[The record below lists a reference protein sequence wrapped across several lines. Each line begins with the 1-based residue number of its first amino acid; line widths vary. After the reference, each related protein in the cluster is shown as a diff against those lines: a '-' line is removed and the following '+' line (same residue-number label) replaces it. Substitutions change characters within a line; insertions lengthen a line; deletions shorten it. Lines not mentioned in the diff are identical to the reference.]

1 MFHKMATSVT
11 DYCLTN
17 KWIAPTETEWSIYV
31 VEQKIEFLFFILYS
45 LFFAQVRYAPLPE
58 HSGMRFYLFCP
69 IMQSED
75 EWEDFIL
82 VRHYYVR

>member
-45 LFFAQVRYAPLPE
+45 LLKY
-58 HSGMRFYLFCP
+58 GMRHCRNILECG
-69 IMQSED
+69 
-75 EWEDFIL
+75 FICFVL
-82 VRHYYVR
+82 LCNPKTNGRISF